1 MRAEEFDRKFADGQD
16 VTGDLDFTAMRR
28 PGLEQRRINVDFRS
42 G

>member
-1 MRAEEFDRKFADGQD
+1 M
-16 VTGDLDFTAMRR
+16 TGDLDFTSMRR